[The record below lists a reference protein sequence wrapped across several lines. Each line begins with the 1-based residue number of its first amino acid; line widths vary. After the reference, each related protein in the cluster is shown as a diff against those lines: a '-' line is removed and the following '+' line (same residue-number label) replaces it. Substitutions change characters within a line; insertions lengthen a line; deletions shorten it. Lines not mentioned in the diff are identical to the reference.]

1 MTTLR
6 EAAQQA
12 LEAMEGELPDWRTPA
27 QARAITALRDAL
39 AQEEQPKIAPA
50 PGWCKHCRQ
59 YTVEEPLLAQEE
71 QEPVLVVE
79 QEPDYMSRGHFYE
92 GSKSFIDPTEVWKLP
107 IGTKLY
113 THPPRREWQ
122 GLTTQEAMALT
133 DTAPKGVFYGCDAG
147 TGLGIW
153 IAAVAAAERA
163 LKERNHG

>member
-6 EAAQQA
+6 EVLQQA
-12 LEAMEGELPDWRTPA
+12 LEAMEQDNPA
-27 QARAITALRDAL
+27 GRSATIIALKAAL
-39 AQEEQPKIAPA
+39 AQEEQ
-50 PGWCKHCRQ
+50 G
-59 YTVEEPLLAQEE
+59 
-71 QEPVLVVE
+71 PVLVVE
-79 QEPDYMSRGHFYE
+79 KEPDYMSRGHFYE

-122 GLTTQEAMALT
+122 GLTTQEATSLT
-133 DTAPKGVFYGCDAG
+133 DTVPRGTFYGCDAG

-163 LKERNHG
+163 LKEKNK